1 MDNLI
6 LKHNLL
12 FILYVCLHVSSK
24 VYSLVGQHS
33 LRMLQTY
40 SHYVIAKTDK
50 DDGNTWTEMILTL
63 SQSSF
68 TYSTV
73 VLSFSKKRK
82 VLPKRYQ
89 KGVYKGV
96 NILTS
101 STQVLY
107 LSRRGAFKTQSN
119 ILMMLLRK

>member
-1 MDNLI
+1 MSLYTCHQ
-6 LKHNLL
+6 K
-12 FILYVCLHVSSK
+12 FI
-24 VYSLVGQHS
+24 SLVGQYS
-33 LRMLQTY
+33 LEMLQTY

-50 DDGNTWTEMILTL
+50 NDANTWTEMILTL
-63 SQSSF
+63 PQSSF
-68 TYSTV
+68 TYPTV
-73 VLSFSKKRK
+73 VSSFSKKRK
-82 VLPKRYQ
+82 VLLKRYQ

>member
-1 MDNLI
+1 MSVYTCHQ
-6 LKHNLL
+6 K
-12 FILYVCLHVSSK
+12 FI
-24 VYSLVGQHS
+24 SLVGQHS
-33 LRMLQTY
+33 LGMLQTY
-40 SHYVIAKTDK
+40 SHYVIAKTDIN
-50 DDGNTWTEMILTL
+50 DANTWTEMILTL
-63 SQSSF
+63 PQSSF
-68 TYSTV
+68 TYPTV

-89 KGVYKGV
+89 KGVYKDV